1 LINKLEHIL
10 SINNITGEGPI
21 WNIDEQTL
29 YWVDVLKHR
38 IYRLAP
44 RTGKSEF
51 FDIGISISAIAFR
64 KSGGLLLATKDGL
77 AFWNDHSDKL
87 QFIVDHCKFKT
98 NAPLNDGAV
107 DRQGRFW
114 VGTWSGDSSNLPAN
128 NLYRLD
134 PDETLKVMETG
145 IHLSNGIG
153 WSPDNKFMYYT
164 DSSIHIIYK
173 YDFDLS
179 SGEIENKRIFI
190 KTPDDEG
197 EPDGLKVDSEGF
209 VWSARWDGWK
219 ISRYDPMGKIERE
232 FQLPVQR
239 PTSICFGGKDLC
251 DLYITSAQFG
261 LSKKEKERQPFAG
274 NLFKIRTDIKGLEE
288 SKFLG

>member
-1 LINKLEHIL
+1 MDKLENIQF
-10 SINNITGEGPI
+10 INNITGEGPI
-21 WNIDEQTL
+21 WNTDEQTL
-29 YWVDVLKHR
+29 YWVDIPKNR
-38 IYRLAP
+38 IYRLLPAIG
-44 RTGKSEF
+44 RSEF
-51 FDIGISISAIAFR
+51 FDIGISVSAIAFR
-64 KSGGLLLATKDGL
+64 KSGGLLLITKDGL
-77 AFWNDHSDKL
+77 AFWNDRSDKL
-87 QFIVDHCKFKT
+87 LVIVDHNKFKT
-98 NAPLNDGAV
+98 DALLNDGAV

-114 VGTWSGDSSNLPAN
+114 FGTWSGDSRNLPTN

-134 PDETLKVMETG
+134 PDGTLKVMETG

-164 DSSIHIIYK
+164 DSSFQVIYK
-173 YDFDLS
+173 YDFDLN

-190 KTPDDEG
+190 RTPDNEG
-197 EPDGLKVDSEGF
+197 EPDGLTVDSEGF

-219 ISRYDPMGKIERE
+219 ISRYDPMGKIEKD

-274 NLFKIRTDIKGLEE
+274 NLFKISTNVKGLEE
-288 SKFLG
+288 PKFLG